1 MYVVD
6 KWWRWCWMRSLRISY
21 IDPPVKISVE
31 RRDEREEDREG
42 EGVRTERRKCLNR
55 AKASARSMVAWC
67 RRIGGGG
74 DDDDDSD
81 DKSCFQAR
89 NSNTS
94 AINNTLPVCRQPT
107 QGWTISVQDDSFLDA
122 SNGPAFCQHNFFVCI
137 EVANVNVIILFS
149 QWQLSI
155 LSPPKYHLCHPFNW
169 FSSNHELSSC
179 TS

>member
-74 DDDDDSD
+74 DDDDDD

-107 QGWTISVQDDSFLDA
+107 QGWT
-122 SNGPAFCQHNFFVCI
+122 
-137 EVANVNVIILFS
+137 ILFS

>member
-1 MYVVD
+1 MTMMLNALTANFVHRPTGQNIRR
-6 KWWRWCWMRSLRISY
+6 KA
-21 IDPPVKISVE
+21 

-74 DDDDDSD
+74 DDDDDD